1 VAVFLH
7 QSDNDTLHSV
17 GGSKMGLRRLKNV
30 FDPDSSYILAPDC
43 DWSQG
48 ETFIYDGTNGECV
61 VPPSAHKE
69 RPLWYSLEEGTC
81 NVLQV
86 NSTHLEFD
94 VHRTETGILFSSV
107 PHKYVLDP
115 EESDKFSDLS
125 LFKDKAVSILIKGG
139 DIGEILF
146 VGVLDMTAEGNGLI
160 TGKKIHGDLD
170 LSHDTSTTY
179 SFVLG
184 SVDRVRAWSAVGLGM
199 CSSDG
204 QGNVSIEVDDFVSFK
219 DDRIDPGFPMKF
231 FENVNAAIFSENL
244 GYEVFTIDKVDTDYW
259 TPESPHTGSIEG
271 STYFSTRIG
280 AWDTQLGPSSSVQ
293 ERCFIFVDAEDVPT
307 FDDVK
312 RVAKKHCSAD
322 AECSYVGKDCLPK
335 FCECS
340 TWSSNCMDGT
350 HCIDQRSIIND
361 CADGGDLDG
370 IVDFVTLGLVA
381 NRQCFEYNENAI
393 AFGVA
398 AVIVIAAVGI
408 IFVGA
413 FAVGA
418 GGAAAATGAG
428 TEAAALASGTEAI
441 VGESLSQAGL
451 QALVADEL
459 SLTMAQ
465 FFELAAQDGA
475 LTAEQFFALVESS

>member
-1 VAVFLH
+1 MIFKYSHVLITTFIAAATAATNNVDKAIPNKEGESSSTLSPRTLRSTQVVDAEEKDINVNAMH
-7 QSDNDTLHSV
+7 PSDVLATIADDNDTLHSV

-30 FDPDSSYILAPDC
+30 FDPDTKSSKGKIHKRNKADKCKDSSYILAPYC

-48 ETFIYDGTNGECV
+48 ETFIYDGNNGECI

-160 TGKKIHGDLD
+160 TGKKIHGELD
-170 LSHDTSTTY
+170 LTHDSSTTY

-204 QGNVSIEVDDFVSFK
+204 QGRVSIEVDDFVSFK
-219 DDRIDPGFPMKF
+219 EDRIDPGFPMKF
-231 FENVNAAIFSENL
+231 FENVNVAIFSENL

-280 AWDTQLGPSSSVQ
+280 AWDTQFRTREMFHL
-293 ERCFIFVDAEDVPT
+293 C
-307 FDDVK
+307 
-312 RVAKKHCSAD
+312 
-322 AECSYVGKDCLPK
+322 
-335 FCECS
+335 
-340 TWSSNCMDGT
+340 
-350 HCIDQRSIIND
+350 
-361 CADGGDLDG
+361 
-370 IVDFVTLGLVA
+370 
-381 NRQCFEYNENAI
+381 
-393 AFGVA
+393 
-398 AVIVIAAVGI
+398 
-408 IFVGA
+408 
-413 FAVGA
+413 
-418 GGAAAATGAG
+418 
-428 TEAAALASGTEAI
+428 
-441 VGESLSQAGL
+441 
-451 QALVADEL
+451 
-459 SLTMAQ
+459 
-465 FFELAAQDGA
+465 
-475 LTAEQFFALVESS
+475 